1 MRMAASGT
9 MNFSMLHCSR
19 KAARLTRRISNAAA
33 ARVSVVSV
41 MAKPPNPFTLRSCAV
56 RTGAKRDIAQCCF
69 GRSHRSSGSL
79 QGFLDQYSHSGE
91 VFEELLFEVMAV
103 LQGIGTVVAQPD
115 LAIPVFPRQRF
126 ERQVDAH
133 RGRRV
138 HHPGG
143 RFGCQKSTTS

>member
-19 KAARLTRRISNAAA
+19 KIARLTRRISNADA
-33 ARVSVVSV
+33 ARVSVVLV

-56 RTGAKRDIAQCCF
+56 HTDAKRDIVQCCF

-103 LQGIGTVVAQPD
+103 LQVIGAVLAQPD

-126 ERQVDAH
+126 ERQVDAK
-133 RGRRV
+133 RGRRG
-138 HHPGG
+138 PPPRC
-143 RFGCQKSTTS
+143 RFGCQ